1 MVFGEDRS
9 TIRAK
14 FGAQNMSSLRNFAV
28 GILHAMGVDNIKRFV
43 DNLKYNTSYFLQAA
57 FGF

>member
-28 GILHAMGVDNIKRFV
+28 GILHAMGVRIASWEKV
-43 DNLKYNTSYFLQAA
+43 T
-57 FGF
+57 